1 MDNISGELF
10 LRLEWVLIR
19 PDDLTVRVAKTP
31 KEQDDDNP
39 ADDNLDDEDYS
50 YVEPP
55 AMLLDTI
62 MCPETGRITFAFNEV
77 WGRPGPVG
85 AGAALLRVAADAWG

>member
-1 MDNISGELF
+1 MDAILDK
-10 LRLEWVLIR
+10 LLWRLVWVLVR
-19 PDDLTVRVAKTP
+19 PDDLKVRVAKP

-39 ADDNLDDEDYS
+39 NAKYRYV

-62 MCPETGRITFAFNEV
+62 VCPETGRITFAFNEV
-77 WGRPGPVG
+77 WGQPGPVG
-85 AGAALLRVAADAWG
+85 AGAALLRVAG